1 MMLLLAV
8 IFILWAVRIISN
20 IFSFAYI
27 WYIKEY
33 RFDRMWVYIKTA
45 SLKSL
50 IFPSFRRPPIR
61 PKAFFLLSASI
72 TALAMLYIFLP
83 FFPLVKILMVD
94 LLTFP
99 VVSTLVFILKL
110 PTALYHE
117 FVLSQAAR
125 KLHAHKPMVVVGI
138 TGSIGKSTTKE
149 FLATILQSK
158 FHVLKTSGSQNA
170 AIGVAEVILR
180 QLQPKHEIFIVEM
193 GAYKKGEIGKTARL
207 VQPQVGIVT
216 AINEQHLDLFG
227 SIEHTMAA
235 KYELIEH
242 LTGKSI
248 AIFNADDE
256 YVRRL
261 SERTKGEGKE
271 IWMYTKE
278 DKISSVAKRMFQAED
293 VKVDLETISLT
304 VIVDAVKQHTEIHL
318 SGEHQVSTV
327 LAAVAGAVAC
337 GMSVKEAIHNTS
349 YIRPFRKTMQ
359 LVPGIHGSHFI
370 DDTFN
375 NNPDAAKA
383 AISFLKKAK
392 GRKFLLFQPMIE
404 LGLAAETAHE
414 EVGKLAGS
422 ICDEIILTND
432 TFSRFFIKGAR
443 SSDFHHEVH
452 VFSSK
457 EAAAY
462 LSSHVKKNDMVLF
475 KGKEAGRVLNL
486 LT

>member
-1 MMLLLAV
+1 MIALLNL
-8 IFILWAVRIISN
+8 ILFLWALRIIAN
-20 IFSFAYI
+20 VLSFVYL

-61 PKAFFLLSASI
+61 PKAFFLVSASVAI
-72 TALAMLYIFLP
+72 LGMFYIFFP
-83 FFPLVKILMVD
+83 FIPLAKILIVD

-99 VVSTLVFILKL
+99 VMSILVFILKL

-117 FVLSQAAR
+117 FVLYQAKR
-125 KLHAHKPMVVVGI
+125 KLETHSPMMVIGI
-138 TGSIGKSTTKE
+138 TGSIGKTTTKE

-180 QLQPKHEIFIVEM
+180 ELQPEHNVFIVEM
-193 GAYKKGEIGKTARL
+193 GAYRKGEIAKIVRL

-261 SERTKGEGKE
+261 SERAKGEGKE

-278 DKISSVAKRMFQAED
+278 GKTSSVAKKMFQAED
-293 VKVDLETISLT
+293 VKADLETISFT

-337 GMSVKEAIHNTS
+337 GMSIKEAIHNTS

-392 GRKFLLFQPMIE
+392 GRKFLVFQPMIE
-404 LGLAAETAHE
+404 LGSYAQKDHE

-422 ICDEIILTND
+422 ICDKIILTND

-452 VFSSK
+452 VFSPK
-457 EAAAY
+457 TAAAY
-462 LSSHVKKNDMVLF
+462 LSSHIKKDDMVLF

-486 LT
+486 LI